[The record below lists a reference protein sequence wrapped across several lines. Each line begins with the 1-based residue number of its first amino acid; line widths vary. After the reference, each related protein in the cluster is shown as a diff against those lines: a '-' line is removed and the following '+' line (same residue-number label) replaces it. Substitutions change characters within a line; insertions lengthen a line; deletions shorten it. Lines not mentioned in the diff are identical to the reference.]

1 MHYHLIDDV
10 VQATY
15 ILSNIISGTDNH
27 CELVLSSRTLLSDL
41 CSTLSHPRVDVRRTA
56 VRAVLGLLSRQ
67 PNRYKDLRDAGIESA
82 MRAIHGGRGRT
93 ASTAGTGEYVGMAS
107 AGGTHGVRTSM
118 DMGGSSSGTARL
130 MGLMGREE
138 GREVRETVK
147 QALLWFELAR
157 EKDATMAHM
166 E

>member
-1 MHYHLIDDV
+1 MQCLLIDDV

-27 CELVLSSRTLLSDL
+27 CELVLSSRSLLSDL

-67 PNRYKDLRDAGIESA
+67 PNRYKDLRDVGIESA

-93 ASTAGTGEYVGMAS
+93 ASTAGLGEYVGMPS
-107 AGGTHGVRTSM
+107 AGGTHGASTSSM
-118 DMGGSSSGTARL
+118 DMGGSSSGTA
-130 MGLMGREE
+130 GLMGREE
-138 GREVRETVK
+138 DREVRETVK

>member
-1 MHYHLIDDV
+1 MQCLLIDDV

-27 CELVLSSRTLLSDL
+27 CELVLSSRSLLSDL

-67 PNRYKDLRDAGIESA
+67 LNRYKDLRDVGIESA

-93 ASTAGTGEYVGMAS
+93 ASTAGLGEYVGMPS
-107 AGGTHGVRTSM
+107 AGGTHGASTSSM
-118 DMGGSSSGTARL
+118 DMRGSSSGTA
-130 MGLMGREE
+130 GLMGREE
-138 GREVRETVK
+138 DREVRETVK

>member
-1 MHYHLIDDV
+1 MQYLLIDDV
-10 VQATY
+10 IQATY
-15 ILSNIISGTDNH
+15 ILSNIISGTENH

-56 VRAVLGLLSRQ
+56 VRAVLELLSRQ

-82 MRAIHGGRGRT
+82 MRTIHGGRGRT
-93 ASTAGTGEYVGMAS
+93 TSTAGFGEYVGMAS
-107 AGGTHGVRTSM
+107 GGGIHATSTSM
-118 DMGGSSSGTARL
+118 DVGGSSSSSAA
-130 MGLMGREE
+130 GLMGREQD
-138 GREVRETVK
+138 REVRETVK

-157 EKDATMAHM
+157 EKDATMAHI

>member
-1 MHYHLIDDV
+1 MQYLLIDNV
-10 VQATY
+10 IQATY

-56 VRAVLGLLSRQ
+56 VRAVLELLSRQ
-67 PNRYKDLRDAGIESA
+67 PSRYKDLRDAGIESA
-82 MRAIHGGRGRT
+82 MRTIHGGRGRT
-93 ASTAGTGEYVGMAS
+93 ASTAGIGDYGGMAS
-107 AGGTHGVRTSM
+107 AGGTHGASTSM
-118 DMGGSSSGTARL
+118 DMGGSSSNTAGL

-138 GREVRETVK
+138 DREVRETVK

-157 EKDATMAHM
+157 ERDATMAHM